1 MREAKF
7 MSFVGVLRSRVLVAF
22 ILLAFVVGVAMFML
36 GFAYLTMCACGRIQD
51 VPEPE
56 AMLIKTGV

>member
-1 MREAKF
+1 

-56 AMLIKTGV
+56 AMLIKAGV